1 MHDPTTLNQQG
12 NDYGSQYRSAIF
24 TFSEEQMKTAE
35 AVKAKVD
42 ASGKWR
48 GQVVTEITT
57 ATTWYPAESEHQLYL
72 TNNPSGYTCHFMRD

>member
-48 GQVVTEITT
+48 RPVVTEITT
-57 ATTWYPAESEHQLYL
+57 ATTWYPAESEH
-72 TNNPSGYTCHFMRD
+72 